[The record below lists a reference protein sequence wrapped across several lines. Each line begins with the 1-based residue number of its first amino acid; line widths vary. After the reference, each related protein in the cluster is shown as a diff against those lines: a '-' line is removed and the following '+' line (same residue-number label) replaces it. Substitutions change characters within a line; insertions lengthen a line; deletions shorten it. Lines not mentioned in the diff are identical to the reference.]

1 MKPLIIAKT
10 LLLATVLL
18 GTAHHAFSQ
27 QPTLIAFGRVDE
39 SGGITRYATTVD
51 ATISGMGFTNGRCVV
66 EVERENAF
74 IGYTV
79 DEIVVH
85 TTLTSPVYK
94 KTNVVASI
102 NDLTDHKISVDVR
115 MSDIED
121 SAAPDAHVPEDCP
134 FYFAIHRIPGG
145 ASIIPGSSPYLFATG
160 RYGSFGAISSG
171 VTVPDC
177 EVTSN
182 WVSDGY
188 VELTFTKP
196 GAFADDDGSDY
207 VVIATPYSTGSQDK
221 MVRVY
226 TSDFATDDSVTIRF
240 RTYDAQDE
248 SDDDNIDP
256 INETVYYTIYRVP
269 TIHANSYYQS
279 NQLTAMGRIDG
290 SDASIFGATTSL
302 PGGIISANRVGT
314 GNYEIFIESP
324 GAFAGLNLNDFT
336 LQLSIDHHANID
348 ELVSGR
354 AVVIDANTLRIDAHV
369 DDVEQPGTDLG
380 TPTDRNVT
388 FLLHSTQVRL
398 RSDMKIGKKLN
409 AAKMKGNNLY
419 NLNAAGQK
427 IRVRGKGSRARYF
440 FAAQNDGNLQDTLT
454 LRKSGKFRGNKPG
467 IIRLTG
473 GRANVTARVKSG
485 GLKMPDMNAN
495 QSVRFKAKVKIRGAR
510 RSSKLRLVTAST
522 RGGSSDT
529 CLAKVKADR

>member
-1 MKPLIIAKT
+1 MKLLITKT
-10 LLLATVLL
+10 LLLAAMLL
-18 GTAHHAFSQ
+18 GSTQLTFAQ
-27 QPTLIAFGRVDE
+27 EPTLIAFGRVDE
-39 SGGITRYATTVD
+39 TGGITRYATTVD

-85 TTLTSPVYK
+85 TTLTSPFYK
-94 KTNVVASI
+94 KTNVITSI

-115 MSDIED
+115 MSNIED
-121 SAAPDAHVPEDCP
+121 SAAPDAHEPEDCP

-145 ASIIPGSSPYLFATG
+145 ASTIPDTSPYLFATG

-177 EVTSN
+177 EVSSN

-240 RTYDAQDE
+240 RSYDAQDE

-269 TIHANSYYQS
+269 TTHANSYYTS

-290 SDASIFGATTSL
+290 SDGSIFGATTSL

-336 LQLSIDHHANID
+336 LQLGIDHHANID

-354 AVVIDANTLRIDAHV
+354 AVVVDDNTLRIDAHV

-388 FLLHSTQVRL
+388 FFLHSTQVDL
-398 RSDMKIGKKLN
+398 KSDMMIGKKLN
-409 AAKMKGNNLY
+409 AAKMKGNNRY
-419 NLNAAGQK
+419 NTNAAGQK
-427 IRVRGKGSRARYF
+427 IRTRVKSNRAKYF
-440 FAAQNDGNLQDTLT
+440 FAVQNDGNLHDTLT
-454 LRKSGKFRGNKPG
+454 VRKAGKIRGIKPR

-473 GRANVTARVKSG
+473 GKANVTAKIKSSG
-485 GLKMPDMNAN
+485 FQMADLGAGK
-495 QSVRFKAKVKIRGAR
+495 SVHFKVKVKMRDDKRA
-510 RSSKLRLVTAST
+510 SKLRLMTTSS
-522 RGGSSDT
+522 RGGSADA
-529 CLAKVKADR
+529 CLAKVKAEK